1 MAPIFEFQNGRA
13 VDVASVRRHGRYSK
27 SGPLVHPRIKG
38 MICSTDARADKNG
51 IGGRRRLTALIGA
64 NDRLTRADSL
74 AAGRR
79 FAERCLPC
87 RFGSN
92 RTSQTD
98 RCFSS

>member
-1 MAPIFEFQNGRA
+1 MPTECCRLNEKWMCRLPE
-13 VDVASVRRHGRYSK
+13 D
-27 SGPLVHPRIKG
+27 LN
-38 MICSTDARADKNG
+38 ARADKNG